1 MKRHLLHSMKTT
13 VLSCAVLR
21 CALLL
26 CIVLTGCAESAP
38 PAQPAAA
45 VPIAVATIAATASAA
60 TQQPAAAE
68 SCEARRARHDASGG
82 RIVGGEPARPGSAP
96 WQVEILSSPQYD
108 AADRAYDATLAH
120 DDPCK
125 IHLAERTPWE
135 LAHKCGGSW
144 IGDGWI
150 ATAAHCLDNIPGFN
164 GREGNVLTDRR
175 LRLGTQNLTID
186 DGLFAIDAVVIH
198 GAYTKARK
206 LDDIALARVV
216 DDPRIAAFEASGRLV
231 AVPLMGVGDRGF
243 DTDEALRVT
252 GWGWMGQRNESDAVT
267 RLDSARRLQRNPAD
281 LQQLTL
287 NYLPD
292 ARCAKEYGEFY
303 GPGTLCAG
311 TLAPDGRIEAGKDS
325 CQGDSGGPLTREED
339 GGKRSL
345 VGIVSGGKGCGAG
358 KPAVY
363 TRVSY
368 YATWIALAKAAAKS
382 GQVLRVPQPGGAT
395 GSH

>member
-1 MKRHLLHSMKTT
+1 MSHKRLP
-13 VLSCAVLR
+13 VLMTAVLT
-21 CALLL
+21 CAA
-26 CIVLTGCAESAP
+26 LTGCGNRVPA
-38 PAQPAAA
+38 AQPAAA
-45 VPIAVATIAATASAA
+45 VVAVTATAQAPVPL
-60 TQQPAAAE
+60 PAAAE
-68 SCEARRARHDASGG
+68 NCEARRTRQDAAGG

-108 AADRAYDATLAH
+108 DADRAYDATLAH

-125 IHLAERTPWE
+125 IHLAERTSWE
-135 LAHKCGGSW
+135 LAHKCGAAW

-164 GREGNVLTDRR
+164 GRAGNVLTDRR
-175 LRLGTQNLTID
+175 LRLGTQNLTVD

-198 GAYTKARK
+198 GDYSKAIK

-216 DDPRIAAFEASGRLV
+216 ADPRIAAFEASGRLA
-231 AVPLMGVGDRGF
+231 AVPLMGAGDRDF
-243 DTDEALRVT
+243 DADEALRVT
-252 GWGWMGQRNESDAVT
+252 GWGWMGQRNENDAVS
-267 RLDSARRLQRNPAD
+267 RLDSAKRLQRNPAD

-292 ARCAKEYGEFY
+292 AQCAREYGEFY
-303 GPGTLCAG
+303 GRGALCAG
-311 TLAPDGRIEAGKDS
+311 TLATDGSIEAGKDS

-363 TRVSY
+363 TRVSH
-368 YATWIALAKAAAKS
+368 YADWIAAAKAAAKS
-382 GQVLRVPQPGGAT
+382 GQVVRVSLAGDT
-395 GSH
+395 SGSH